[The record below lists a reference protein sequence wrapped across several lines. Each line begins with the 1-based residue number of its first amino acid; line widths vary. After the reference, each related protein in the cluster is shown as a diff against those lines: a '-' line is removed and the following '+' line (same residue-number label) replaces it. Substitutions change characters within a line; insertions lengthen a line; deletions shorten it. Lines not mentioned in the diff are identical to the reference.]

1 MLISKL
7 EGGRKKGNVWL
18 FGSVTVSAKSS
29 GLLSRPAFT
38 FWRVK
43 GFFNLDG
50 MSIDFKILMKQNQ
63 KLKHVTREY
72 SAVDVRV
79 NLDLASHG
87 SRLAGPATEGCG

>member
-1 MLISKL
+1 MLKCCEVDTKYL
-7 EGGRKKGNVWL
+7 KRKGKQKET

-50 MSIDFKILMKQNQ
+50 MSIDFKILMKQNP
-63 KLKHVTREY
+63 KIKTCY
-72 SAVDVRV
+72 
-79 NLDLASHG
+79 
-87 SRLAGPATEGCG
+87 AGVLCR